1 MRLLQVAAAVFAAL
15 LVSPPANAQQVPS
28 VVQKSF
34 AAMAKDCG
42 ADVAESGKALTSADL
57 NGDGIPDWIIDA
69 GALKCEMAS
78 FWCGSAGCTLNI
90 FISHNGGHAPVW
102 ENNAHAWK
110 PVKIGGKPGI
120 QFDLHGSACNR
131 AGAAPCRQR
140 YIFEGPRLRRAK

>member
-1 MRLLQVAAAVFAAL
+1 MRLPQVAAAVFAAL
-15 LVSPPANAQQVPS
+15 LISQPANGQQVPP

-34 AAMAKDCG
+34 EAMAKDCG
-42 ADVAESGKALTSADL
+42 ADIAESGKALTSADL

-69 GALKCEMAS
+69 GELKCEMAS

-90 FISHNGGHAPVW
+90 FISHDGGHSLVW
-102 ENNAHAWK
+102 ENNAHAWR

-120 QFDLHGSACNR
+120 HFDLHGSACNR
-131 AGAAPCRQR
+131 VGAAPCSQR